1 MGGGPSQKLLDMGGK
16 GVGWGADPGNSLRVS
31 VASVCV
37 FAAQEP
43 NAECRGGGGAGGLRV
58 RRGSAVVETCGWQR
72 VKSCCWSWAEP
83 RVNCVSVSWADE
95 FL

>member
-43 NAECRGGGGAGGLRV
+43 KAECRGVEGPGVCACAEALLWSRRVAG
-58 RRGSAVVETCGWQR
+58 RGSKAAVGVGLSP
-72 VKSCCWSWAEP
+72 V
-83 RVNCVSVSWADE
+83 
-95 FL
+95 

>member
-43 NAECRGGGGAGGLRV
+43 NAECRGVEGPGVCACANDKIKI
-58 RRGSAVVETCGWQR
+58 AVTNSREGEQM
-72 VKSCCWSWAEP
+72 
-83 RVNCVSVSWADE
+83 
-95 FL
+95 L